1 MKAVL
6 VTGMSGVGKTPQVTL
21 GMMLAH
27 PKEIG
32 PMWVRIARLEGAD
45 ADSHEPRA
53 EMIRS
58 RLHEGTGT
66 TGEDMPRAKRVLMLA
81 DREGGRW
88 AGVQFADT
96 EEEIRRFDE
105 FLQRQTPPPGSGT
118 QSSVE
123 IYEVL
128 LDEH

>member
-1 MKAVL
+1 
-6 VTGMSGVGKTPQVTL
+6 
-21 GMMLAH
+21 
-27 PKEIG
+27 
-32 PMWVRIARLEGAD
+32 MWVRIARFEGAD
-45 ADSHEPRA
+45 SDSHDPRA

-58 RLHEGTGT
+58 RLRGDAGTSG
-66 TGEDMPRAKRVLMLA
+66 GEEMPRATRVLMLA

-96 EEEIRRFDE
+96 EDDIRRVDA

-123 IYEVL
+123 IHEVL
-128 LDEH
+128 LDEELT